1 MIQIWLLILNL
12 SIIRCLVCNSKS
24 TCCVSRPGEH
34 APAVTSHP
42 QASTASAPGT
52 HAVGSSASELSGSA
66 AAGGSTAAPAVP
78 RETQA
83 TVPTAA
89 TSHQQG
95 TALSLKLP
103 QSPWKPEG
111 CTVGSFYSQSGS
123 VLLV

>member
-1 MIQIWLLILNL
+1 MNVNLNAL
-12 SIIRCLVCNSKS
+12 GNPKCM
-24 TCCVSRPGEH
+24 CCVSRPGKR

-42 QASTASAPGT
+42 QASTASATGT

-66 AAGGSTAAPAVP
+66 AAGGSAAAPAVP

-95 TALSLKLP
+95 TVALA
-103 QSPWKPEG
+103 
-111 CTVGSFYSQSGS
+111 
-123 VLLV
+123 LLVTMATRRMRLPFMVL